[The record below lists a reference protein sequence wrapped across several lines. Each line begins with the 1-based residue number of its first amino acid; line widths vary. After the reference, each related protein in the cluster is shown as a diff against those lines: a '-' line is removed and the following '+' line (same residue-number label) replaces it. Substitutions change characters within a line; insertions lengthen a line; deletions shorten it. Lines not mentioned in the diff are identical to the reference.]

1 MKTKQISVFIG
12 LKIVEIAGIVFIP
25 YYLGKLGFWT
35 SPSYTVSKGYL
46 AIWGNGML
54 ILLLFILALFLLFGI
69 FYGFILA
76 NWRWAGKLTKKD

>member
-25 YYLGKLGFWT
+25 YYLGKLGLWI
-35 SPSYTVSKGYL
+35 SPSLTVRDGYL

-54 ILLLFILALFLLFGI
+54 MLLLFILVLFLLVGI
-69 FYGFILA
+69 LYGPIRA
-76 NWRWAGKLTKKD
+76 NWRWAGKLTKRN